1 VSSDGK
7 TSKLD
12 NLLASTGT
20 LKLAEMHTGDIF
32 YTPIEERFER
42 ITRLA
47 QRVLGVP
54 VAAVT
59 LLNRKKQWFKSVCGW
74 EISELPVKDS
84 LCAAVAFEDR
94 VCIVPDLKS
103 DSRFADHPL
112 VTGQPAF
119 RFYASYPLHDTWGL
133 FVGTFCVFDYKP
145 RQFSSADTE
154 SLDDLGQM
162 TQRELVADLLTDA
175 QSELISKLG
184 TARRQAMFDPLTRVW
199 NRRGAMALLKSALI
213 KGKEQN
219 KDVGICLLDLDNF
232 KFINDSYGHQ
242 TGDLVL
248 RSIAATLVSSL
259 RPEDVVCRY
268 GGDEFLLIL
277 PGADEAQAATIA
289 ERARRAIA
297 ETPIHTRDED
307 FPVSIS
313 LGYAA
318 LGRGH
323 DVTIEEIIA
332 RVDEALL
339 TCKREG
345 RNRVR
350 LAG

>member
-1 VSSDGK
+1 M
-7 TSKLD
+7 
-12 NLLASTGT
+12 LASTGT

-47 QRVLGVP
+47 QRVLSVP

-84 LCAAVAFEDR
+84 LCAVVASEDR
-94 VCIVPDLKS
+94 LCIVPDLKS

-133 FVGTFCVFDYKP
+133 FVGTFCVFDHKP

-297 ETPIHTRDED
+297 ETPIHTRDKD